1 VVSAIEALVASGYHV
16 GIPKMPENPGLA
28 HPSPSAAPIPLQS
41 AESSTQLLL
50 RAKDG
55 DEGALNLLYQR
66 CLVPLR
72 QWARGRLPRWARD
85 LTDTDDLVQETLL
98 RSLRGVDAFDP
109 RHSGAFLA
117 YLRQGILNRMK
128 DEIRRARRLPESGGT
143 AGAIP
148 DDRPSPIEEA
158 IGHECLTRYEDAL
171 LRLKPEDRE
180 AILARVEM
188 GLSFQQMAETL
199 GRPSADAARV
209 ATSRALLRLAREMAD
224 E

>member
-1 VVSAIEALVASGYHV
+1 
-16 GIPKMPENPGLA
+16 MPERLGLA
-28 HPSPSAAPIPLQS
+28 HPSPSAVPSPLQS

-117 YLRQGILNRMK
+117 YLRQGILNRMR
-128 DEIRRARRLPESGGT
+128 DEIRRVRRLPEDGGT
-143 AGAIP
+143 AGEVP
-148 DDRPSPIEEA
+148 DRRPSPIEEA
-158 IGHECLTRYEDAL
+158 IGHECLERYEAAL
-171 LRLKPEDRE
+171 LRLKEEDRE
-180 AILARVEM
+180 AILARLEM
-188 GLSFQQMAETL
+188 GLSYQQVAQVL
-199 GRPSADAARV
+199 GKPSPDAARV

-224 E
+224 GR

>member
-1 VVSAIEALVASGYHV
+1 
-16 GIPKMPENPGLA
+16 MPESPGSA
-28 HPSPSAAPIPLQS
+28 RPTAPAAPSPPQP

-66 CLVPLR
+66 CLDPLR

-117 YLRQGILNRMK
+117 YLRQGILNRMR
-128 DEIRRARRLPESGGT
+128 DEIRRVRRLPEDGGT
-143 AGAIP
+143 AGEVP
-148 DDRPSPIEEA
+148 DRRPSPIEEA
-158 IGHECLTRYEDAL
+158 IGHECLERYEAAL
-171 LRLKPEDRE
+171 LRLKEEDQE
-180 AILARVEM
+180 AILARLEM
-188 GLSFQQMAETL
+188 GLSYQQVAQVL
-199 GRPSADAARV
+199 GKPSPDAARV

-224 E
+224 GR

>member
-1 VVSAIEALVASGYHV
+1 
-16 GIPKMPENPGLA
+16 MPESPGFA
-28 HPSPSAAPIPLQS
+28 RPSASAAPSPLPP

-66 CLVPLR
+66 CLGPLR
-72 QWARGRLPRWARD
+72 KWARGRLPRWARD

-117 YLRQGILNRMK
+117 YLRQGILNRMR
-128 DEIRRARRLPESGGT
+128 DEIRRARRLPEDGGT
-143 AGAIP
+143 AGDVP
-148 DDRPSPIEEA
+148 DRRPSPIEEA
-158 IGHECLTRYEDAL
+158 IGRESLERYEAAL
-171 LRLKPEDRE
+171 LRLKEEDRE
-180 AILARVEM
+180 AILGRLEM
-188 GLSFQQMAETL
+188 GLSYQQMAQVM
-199 GRPSADAARV
+199 GKPSPDAARV

-224 E
+224 GR

>member
-1 VVSAIEALVASGYHV
+1 MRLRPLTASGYDV
-16 GIPKMPENPGLA
+16 GVPEMPERLGLA
-28 HPSPSAAPIPLQS
+28 HPSPSAVPSPLQS

-55 DEGALNLLYQR
+55 EEGALTLLYQR

-117 YLRQGILNRMK
+117 YLRQGILNRMR
-128 DEIRRARRLPESGGT
+128 DEIRRARR
-143 AGAIP
+143 
-148 DDRPSPIEEA
+148 
-158 IGHECLTRYEDAL
+158 
-171 LRLKPEDRE
+171 
-180 AILARVEM
+180 
-188 GLSFQQMAETL
+188 
-199 GRPSADAARV
+199 
-209 ATSRALLRLAREMAD
+209 
-224 E
+224 